1 MAHAAFDTLK
11 FVDTLEEAGIPELQA
26 RAMSVAVRK
35 AYESSDVA
43 TKQDIADLRKDT
55 KQDIDDLRR
64 DMKQEIAN
72 VRYEIDDVRLEIHD
86 LRKDIDAKHESLRKE
101 IKEASLRQIIWL
113 GHVVFLLINTGP
125 LLPKL
130 LHLSGVS
137 FLISSLM
144 KTARRPLGPVMIDL
158 SGCEL
163 SRDEQRWLTH
173 PNMGRVILF
182 ARNFRDRAQLAALTV
197 QIRSI
202 RHDALIAVDH
212 EGGRV
217 QRFRSD
223 GFTHLPAMRRLG
235 ECWDDDAPLA
245 ACAATAAGY
254 ILASELRASGIDF
267 SFTPVLDLDYGRST
281 AIGDRA
287 FHANPA
293 IVAALAKHLCHGLAL
308 AGMANCGKHFPG
320 HGFVEADSHHAMP
333 VDARAL
339 DTLLHDAQPYVW
351 VDLALVAVMP
361 AHVVYSAVDAWPA
374 GFSKIWLR
382 DILRRRLGFSGAIL
396 SDDLSM
402 EGARAMGDI
411 VESAQAVLDAGCDMA
426 LVCNCPD
433 QTQQVLDRVRH
444 APSSDSSARLRSLA
458 ARGAALS
465 WDALTRQ
472 PRYQAARALLNRL

>member
-1 MAHAAFDTLK
+1 
-11 FVDTLEEAGIPELQA
+11 
-26 RAMSVAVRK
+26 
-35 AYESSDVA
+35 
-43 TKQDIADLRKDT
+43 
-55 KQDIDDLRR
+55 
-64 DMKQEIAN
+64 
-72 VRYEIDDVRLEIHD
+72 
-86 LRKDIDAKHESLRKE
+86 
-101 IKEASLRQIIWL
+101 
-113 GHVVFLLINTGP
+113 
-125 LLPKL
+125 
-130 LHLSGVS
+130 
-137 FLISSLM
+137 M

-173 PNMGRVILF
+173 PNMGGVILF

>member
-1 MAHAAFDTLK
+1 MKAGAYNASGVMALLIYPRCAGSANAGTMMRRSPRAQRPPPAIYWLRNYGPAALIS
-11 FVDTLEEAGIPELQA
+11 A
-26 RAMSVAVRK
+26 
-35 AYESSDVA
+35 
-43 TKQDIADLRKDT
+43 
-55 KQDIDDLRR
+55 LRR
-64 DMKQEIAN
+64 
-72 VRYEIDDVRLEIHD
+72 
-86 LRKDIDAKHESLRKE
+86 
-101 IKEASLRQIIWL
+101 
-113 GHVVFLLINTGP
+113 
-125 LLPKL
+125 
-130 LHLSGVS
+130 
-137 FLISSLM
+137 
-144 KTARRPLGPVMIDL
+144 
-158 SGCEL
+158 
-163 SRDEQRWLTH
+163 
-173 PNMGRVILF
+173 
-182 ARNFRDRAQLAALTV
+182 
-197 QIRSI
+197 
-202 RHDALIAVDH
+202 
-212 EGGRV
+212 
-217 QRFRSD
+217 
-223 GFTHLPAMRRLG
+223 
-235 ECWDDDAPLA
+235 
-245 ACAATAAGY
+245 
-254 ILASELRASGIDF
+254 F
-267 SFTPVLDLDYGRST
+267 STW
-281 AIGDRA
+281 IM
-287 FHANPA
+287 
-293 IVAALAKHLCHGLAL
+293 AALAKHLCHGLAL

>member
-1 MAHAAFDTLK
+1 
-11 FVDTLEEAGIPELQA
+11 
-26 RAMSVAVRK
+26 
-35 AYESSDVA
+35 
-43 TKQDIADLRKDT
+43 
-55 KQDIDDLRR
+55 
-64 DMKQEIAN
+64 
-72 VRYEIDDVRLEIHD
+72 
-86 LRKDIDAKHESLRKE
+86 
-101 IKEASLRQIIWL
+101 
-113 GHVVFLLINTGP
+113 
-125 LLPKL
+125 
-130 LHLSGVS
+130 
-137 FLISSLM
+137 M

-173 PNMGRVILF
+173 PNMGGVILF

-293 IVAALAKHLCHGLAL
+293 IVAALAKQLCHGLAL

-339 DTLLHDAQPYVW
+339 DPLLHDAQPYVW

-402 EGARAMGDI
+402 ESARAMGDI

-444 APSSDSSARLRSLA
+444 ALSSDSSARLRSLA

-472 PRYQAARALLNRL
+472 PRYQAARALLNRLLRIFQRPALCRFALAKVAISPKNALRMSLCFPDQSSQKRCSRTFCRWTGGKLRVWLVFRRFQERCTRLAKVCATGRKRCAFKAALNQGFNASQLFILRRAAQ